1 MRDGIL
7 RRAVKRV
14 ARWGFRLDLAASNY
28 ARRRRGDRPY
38 QLGGDCHRCA
48 ACCEAPAVRVSRL
61 VWHLP
66 TLRRLFLRWQEQVNG
81 FVLVEADAAALTFVF
96 RCTHFDP
103 GTRAC
108 DSYDSRPGIC
118 REYPRLQLWQVSPEF
133 LPGCGYR
140 AVDPRA
146 SRFIA
151 VLEAQPLTADQ
162 RARLRR
168 GLHLEP

>member
-7 RRAVKRV
+7 RRAVKRA
-14 ARWGFRLDLAASNY
+14 ARWGFRLDLAADH
-28 ARRRRGDRPY
+28 ARRRRRGERPY
-38 QLGGDCHRCA
+38 LLGGDCRRCA
-48 ACCEAPAVRVSRL
+48 GCCEAPALQASPLVRRL
-61 VWHLP
+61 A
-66 TLRRLFLRWQEQVNG
+66 TLRRLFLWWQEQVNG
-81 FVLVEADAAALTFVF
+81 FVLVEDRAGEETFVF

-103 GTRAC
+103 VARAC

-118 REYPRLQLWQVSPEF
+118 REYPRLQLWQAGPEF

-140 AVDPRA
+140 AVDPKA

>member
-14 ARWGFRLDLAASNY
+14 ARWGFRLDLAAND
-28 ARRRRGDRPY
+28 ALRRWRGERPY
-38 QLGGDCHRCA
+38 RLGGDCRRCA
-48 ACCEAPAVRVSRL
+48 ACCEAPAIRASRL
-61 VWHLP
+61 VWHLES
-66 TLRRLFLRWQEQVNG
+66 LRRPFLWWQERVNG
-81 FVLVEADAAALTFVF
+81 FVLVEGRAGARTFVF

-103 GTRAC
+103 AARAC

-118 REYPRLQLWQVSPEF
+118 REYPRLQLWQASPEF

-140 AVDPRA
+140 AVDPSA
-146 SRFIA
+146 SRFLA